1 MPADSGAG
9 DVAGLALLALA
20 MTVAAARFLVSWMAS
35 ARRAPLVEDRVS
47 RPRALQLEEAIG
59 PGDQQHA
66 VPQPQFR
73 FLRLLLHMI
82 LRIEDHGCPRG

>member
-66 VPQPQFR
+66 VPQP
-73 FLRLLLHMI
+73 
-82 LRIEDHGCPRG
+82 RGVLATRDR